1 VIRNDNEGE
10 PAMKVVGFV
19 FLAIIAVGVLAAI
32 VVTLTSIPDIRR
44 YLRIRSM

>member
-1 VIRNDNEGE
+1 
-10 PAMKVVGFV
+10 MKVVGYI
-19 FLAIIAVGVLAAI
+19 FLGLVALGILSGV

>member
-1 VIRNDNEGE
+1 MT
-10 PAMKVVGFV
+10 MKVVGYV
-19 FLAIIAVGVLAAI
+19 FLAIIALGVLAGV

>member
-1 VIRNDNEGE
+1 
-10 PAMKVVGFV
+10 MKVLGYI
-19 FLAIIAVGVLAAI
+19 FLAIIAAGVLAAI